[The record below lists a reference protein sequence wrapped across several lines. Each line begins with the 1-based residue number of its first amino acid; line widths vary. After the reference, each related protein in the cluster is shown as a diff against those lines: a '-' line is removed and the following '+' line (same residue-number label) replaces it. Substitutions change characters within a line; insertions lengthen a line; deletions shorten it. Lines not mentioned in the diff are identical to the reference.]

1 VSVSKKKR
9 KYREMSVGERGK
21 MNEGGKCYISGK
33 SN

>member
-9 KYREMSVGERGK
+9 KYRKMNVAEREK

-33 SN
+33 ST